1 MFRKC
6 VYSKKDRVFFGG
18 TMLNAKWVKEH
29 ASYSSEDFVELLT
42 QYGKPILAITGTADL
57 SADYRQLSALNVIPN
72 AECFTPQNV
81 NHILR
86 EIDDNNSMMTAKKQY
101 ERLAA
106 QPIHSDTER
115 YIKDWLGQFKS

>member
-1 MFRKC
+1 M
-6 VYSKKDRVFFGG
+6 
-18 TMLNAKWVKEH
+18 
-29 ASYSSEDFVELLT
+29 
-42 QYGKPILAITGTADL
+42 AITGTADL
-57 SADYRQLSALNVIPN
+57 SADYRQLSAWNVIPN